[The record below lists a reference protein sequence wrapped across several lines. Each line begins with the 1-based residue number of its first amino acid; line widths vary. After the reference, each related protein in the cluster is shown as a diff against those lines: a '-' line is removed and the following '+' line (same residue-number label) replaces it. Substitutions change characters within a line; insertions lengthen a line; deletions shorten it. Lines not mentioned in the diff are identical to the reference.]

1 MDGSAETMTTQ
12 DAADDLPLTTRR
24 ASVRRTGR
32 FSTVLRPETT
42 LCSGTTLLSETTTRF
57 ETTTG
62 RAVSISGIGLHGG
75 APARLVLTP
84 AGPGSG
90 IVFHRVDL
98 GPSALIPARF
108 DLVADTRLCTLLAD
122 PVSPDVRV
130 GTVEHLMAAIAAA
143 GVDNLVIEIDG
154 PEVPILDGSARPFVS
169 LFAAAGRV
177 DLGRAATAFAVRRPI
192 RVEDGDAFAC
202 LLPAPAFSLDL
213 SIDFVASAIGR
224 QSIVLDPL
232 TERSFRAELADAR
245 TFTLLSDV
253 DRMREAGLAHAR
265 SRDNPLVVDGGRLLN
280 PSGQPLRPAQ
290 ALLEAAIADALS
302 LGATRLLLG
311 THAGNLR
318 AIAFYRRNG
327 FVDAGTRTFQVGSQT
342 CCDLIFAKPLG
353 PAGEL

>member
-1 MDGSAETMTTQ
+1 MDGSAETMTMP

-24 ASVRRTGR
+24 ASAHRTGR
-32 FSTVLRPETT
+32 FSAVLRPETT
-42 LCSGTTLLSETTTRF
+42 LCSGTTLIAETTTRA
-57 ETTTG
+57 ETTIG

-75 APARLVLTP
+75 RPARLVLTP
-84 AGPGSG
+84 AGPGCG
-90 IVFHRVDL
+90 IVFQRVDL

-122 PVSPDVRV
+122 PASPHVRV

-169 LFAAAGRV
+169 LLAAAGRV
-177 DLGRAATAFAVRRPI
+177 DLDRAATAFAVRRPI
-192 RVEDGDAFAC
+192 RVEEGDAFVC

-213 SIDFVASAIGR
+213 SIDFVAPAIGR

-253 DRMREAGLAHAR
+253 DRMREAGLALGG
-265 SRDNPLVVDGGRLLN
+265 SLDNAVVVDGGRVLN
-280 PSGQPLRPAQ
+280 PSGLRMRNEFVRHK
-290 ALLEAAIADALS
+290 ALDAVGDLRLAGGPIVGRYVAHRAGHGLNNRVLRALFADAANWDRVPRTADLPS
-302 LGATRLLLG
+302 R
-311 THAGNLR
+311 HVAGR
-318 AIAFYRRNG
+318 
-327 FVDAGTRTFQVGSQT
+327 DA
-342 CCDLIFAKPLG
+342 A
-353 PAGEL
+353 